1 MKVQTILVAAGL
13 AVGLSTGAFAAT
25 STTAT
30 KPAAK
35 AAMHHVVHHV
45 AKKKA
50 PLTDYQILWAQYA
63 KATPKHKKDFWY
75 ASSQWWAAEGAKA
88 YKAGFPN
95 AAAFDLRVA
104 LEKIGQTPAV

>member
-1 MKVQTILVAAGL
+1 MKVLSVLVAAGL

-25 STTAT
+25 TTAA

-35 AAMHHVVHHV
+35 PAVHHVVHHV
-45 AKKKA
+45 KKV
-50 PLTDYQILWAQYA
+50 PLTNYQILWAQYA
-63 KATPKHKKDFWY
+63 KAAPKHKKDFWY

-88 YKAGFPN
+88 YKAGFVN
-95 AAAFDLRVA
+95 AAAFDLRIA